1 MKRHQLMKNK
11 FYITTPIYYPS
22 AKPHMGHAYSSIVA
36 DFFARFKRIDN
47 YDVFFLTGTDEHGQK
62 IERASKDNNKDTLKF
77 CDEISS
83 IFKDLTFKLNLSNND
98 FIRTTEKRH
107 FDAVEHLWN
116 ILEKKNYIYL
126 SKYSG
131 WYSVSDEAFYSED
144 EIEEIDNI
152 KKSKSSGSKV
162 EWVEEESYFFKLSEW
177 QKPLLNFYEKNKN
190 FILPESRR
198 NEVISFVKGGLKDLS
213 VSRKSFKWGIQV
225 PSNKDHVIY
234 VWLDALTNYL
244 SALKYPDTKND
255 LFNKFWP
262 ASLHLIGKDILRFH
276 AVYWPAF
283 LLAADIEPPHRVYGH
298 GWILSGDEKM
308 SKSKG
313 NILDPLEIINI
324 YGLDSLR
331 YYLLKE
337 VSFGND
343 GNISEEKLENCIN
356 SDLANNFGNLC
367 QRVLSF
373 AEKNCSSVVPSHKFN
388 NEDLKILNSMNNLE
402 KIRSFIDNQDINQY
416 MSFIIDKLFASNKYF
431 NDQEPWK
438 KKDDKIRLS
447 TIVYT
452 ALELIRKITIL
463 LYPVMPQTTINV
475 LNSLNIKENDI
486 EFLSL
491 KNNEFLKE
499 NQKIYK
505 LNILFKKIEK

>member
-1 MKRHQLMKNK
+1 
-11 FYITTPIYYPS
+11 
-22 AKPHMGHAYSSIVA
+22 
-36 DFFARFKRIDN
+36 
-47 YDVFFLTGTDEHGQK
+47 
-62 IERASKDNNKDTLKF
+62 
-77 CDEISS
+77 
-83 IFKDLTFKLNLSNND
+83 
-98 FIRTTEKRH
+98 
-107 FDAVEHLWN
+107 
-116 ILEKKNYIYL
+116 
-126 SKYSG
+126 
-131 WYSVSDEAFYSED
+131 
-144 EIEEIDNI
+144 
-152 KKSKSSGSKV
+152 
-162 EWVEEESYFFKLSEW
+162 
-177 QKPLLNFYEKNKN
+177 
-190 FILPESRR
+190 
-198 NEVISFVKGGLKDLS
+198 
-213 VSRKSFKWGIQV
+213 
-225 PSNKDHVIY
+225 
-234 VWLDALTNYL
+234 
-244 SALKYPDTKND
+244 
-255 LFNKFWP
+255 
-262 ASLHLIGKDILRFH
+262 
-276 AVYWPAF
+276 
-283 LLAADIEPPHRVYGH
+283 
-298 GWILSGDEKM
+298 
-308 SKSKG
+308 
-313 NILDPLEIINI
+313 LEIINI

-402 KIRSFIDNQDINQY
+402 KIRSFIDSQDINQY

-463 LYPVMPQTTINV
+463 LYPVMPQTSINV
-475 LNSLNIKENDI
+475 LNSFNIKENDI
-486 EFLSL
+486 EFSSL